1 EQNPEN
7 QVSEARWASPSPSE
21 AAIYEALFELA
32 SGFSQKAQE
41 TQRTRV
47 ARALLPT
54 PFTYARD
61 LSAKVKSTPR

>member
-1 EQNPEN
+1 
-7 QVSEARWASPSPSE
+7 EARWASPSPSE